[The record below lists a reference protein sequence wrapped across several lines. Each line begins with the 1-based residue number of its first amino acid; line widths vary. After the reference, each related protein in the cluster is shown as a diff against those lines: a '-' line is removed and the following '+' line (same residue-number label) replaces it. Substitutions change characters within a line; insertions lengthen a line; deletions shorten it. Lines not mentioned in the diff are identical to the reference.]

1 MVIMGHSPLFNQVAE
16 ELLIQWLNQSGLS
29 IRLVTGHTSQM
40 DSAHA
45 GIGYVCNILRLTTNS
60 KAISAQPTPGCTLSY
75 QSFAVRS
82 FTPAIVA
89 CSSETKV
96 GCMGVTYHISSP
108 PPCNLASVVWT
119 TRLVLVF
126 SYKPLFLI
134 MLMQPWLRR
143 MPGNKRE
150 EGLGHGMR
158 LGWD

>member
-1 MVIMGHSPLFNQVAE
+1 MSSVAPGTTLMSAVF
-16 ELLIQWLNQSGLS
+16 LLQYKKGVLS
-29 IRLVTGHTSQM
+29 TSKG
-40 DSAHA
+40 DCVSYSNILLGGTLTCDWSYKSDGSAHA

-96 GCMGVTYHISSP
+96 GWMGVTYHISSP

-119 TRLVLVF
+119 TRLVLDF
-126 SYKPLFLI
+126 PYKLSFLM
-134 MLMQPWLRR
+134 MLMQSLCQ
-143 MPGNKRE
+143 MPGNKR
-150 EGLGHGMR
+150 
-158 LGWD
+158 